1 MKEAIKEKGEREKLP
16 APKREKF
23 LKKKKLRVE
32 RDRVGRA
39 RKGEKRI
46 IEEKIEIEESEQ
58 EALRAIK
65 AEVKKEA
72 GEEVQTKE
80 KKEKFKPYVSEEP
93 VFGVFAEKL
102 KTALGKTKKK

>member
-1 MKEAIKEKGEREKLP
+1 MET
-16 APKREKF
+16 
-23 LKKKKLRVE
+23 
-32 RDRVGRA
+32 DRVRRA

-65 AEVKKEA
+65 AEEKKEA
-72 GEEVQTKE
+72 AEEARARE

-102 KTALGKTKKK
+102 KTALDKTKKKKK

>member
-1 MKEAIKEKGEREKLP
+1 KEKGEREKLP

-23 LKKKKLRVE
+23 VKKKKLKGE

-46 IEEKIEIEESEQ
+46 IEEKIEIAESEQ

-65 AEVKKEA
+65 AEVKKET

-93 VFGVFAEKL
+93 IFGVFAEKL